1 MEENLESTSNENEL
15 RLENQFLKMKM
26 MLEHG
31 AEFGSSKD
39 LPPSIENDF
48 LRSVME
54 FEKQWE
60 TGERVKVFDKL
71 GRPIQFK
78 PVNQIADEQIDN
90 EWAILYEF
98 MQSKGIELDAC
109 SPNVTAR
116 ELYRFTLEE
125 LFNYE
130 TDNINMPGMM
140 TCFIYDEFH
149 PDAEYENSQKAVDY
163 AIDYVFGKTSFY
175 DHHFAESISFNQHKN
190 LSKMEFN
197 NVVENLKNHYE
208 EITLGHTKA
217 TGCTINEMH
226 CAVHGYY
233 EAAITI
239 GGKSR
244 LKKGHWSVSF
254 QLDQESGYWD
264 INDVQ
269 IRGVEI
275 P

>member
-1 MEENLESTSNENEL
+1 MPKILVVDDEKSHE
-15 RLENQFLKMKM
+15 
-26 MLEHG
+26 
-31 AEFGSSKD
+31 D
-39 LPPSIENDF
+39 LITQRF
-48 LRSVME
+48 TQ
-54 FEKQWE
+54 K
-60 TGERVKVFDKL
+60 
-71 GRPIQFK
+71 
-78 PVNQIADEQIDN
+78 
-90 EWAILYEF
+90 EF
-98 MQSKGIELDAC
+98 MRNHEFIFALNGLKALELINSHPDIEIALLD
-109 SPNVTAR
+109 
-116 ELYRFTLEE
+116 
-125 LFNYE
+125 
-130 TDNINMPGMM
+130 INMPGMM